1 MSFNGNLKDEG
12 VINIL
17 NHIPR
22 TTSVIAFVEC
32 EITNKAG
39 NAITEWTNNASNL
52 NGIYIEGNNF
62 SKKME
67 MEFEKLRINNP
78 NLIVLS
84 EWASEDFKNIVK
96 KSFN

>member
-1 MSFNGNLKDEG
+1 MKFNENLRDEG

-17 NHIPR
+17 NHISK

-39 NAITEWTNNASNL
+39 NAIIEWTNNASNL

-62 SKKME
+62 SNKME
-67 MEFEKLRINNP
+67 IEFEKLRINNP
-78 NLIVLS
+78 DLIVLS
-84 EWASEDFKNIVK
+84 EWASEDFKKMVK
-96 KSFN
+96 KNFN

>member
-1 MSFNGNLKDEG
+1 
-12 VINIL
+12 
-17 NHIPR
+17 
-22 TTSVIAFVEC
+22 
-32 EITNKAG
+32 
-39 NAITEWTNNASNL
+39 
-52 NGIYIEGNNF
+52 
-62 SKKME
+62 